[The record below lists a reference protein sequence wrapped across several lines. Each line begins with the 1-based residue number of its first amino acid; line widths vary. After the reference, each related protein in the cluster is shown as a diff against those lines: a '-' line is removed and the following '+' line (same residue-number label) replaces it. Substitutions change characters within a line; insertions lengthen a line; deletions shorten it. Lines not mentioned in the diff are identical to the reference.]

1 VPSFASGVRRIGLA
15 FRILFDP
22 IVKPGR
28 LLGSDDNG
36 EEAAVAGIASPCPSD
51 TILVLDAC
59 SLCGGAARTLVG
71 EFNRF
76 VHFAQPPDEESLRA
90 DYCLCHDC
98 GSVYASRRPAGRR
111 YRWLLDHFE
120 DALHRAQA
128 SGRKFALSSS
138 ALSDEDRTHLRRLA
152 ARGVFVS
159 EHTHPSRKEYLP
171 ALLSDRLAASA
182 HVEIL
187 GSLID
192 LQGRRVLEVRSRLGS
207 ISAALRRL
215 YSADVFAMS
224 MFEGQ
229 RLLIGEVYGIP
240 TSEIDFDRFE
250 LPAQGQWDLVV
261 CNHMLTHA
269 VRPKEMLR
277 VLRARL
283 APGGH
288 AYFYNEPD
296 DAEILVDGKSMF
308 STLNAFH
315 LQTFDAA
322 AFVRALAAS
331 GFEPVFLTHH
341 EGNIVCLARA
351 VDVPAALPQM
361 TASQLKTR
369 REAYLRARD
378 AALLMLPER
387 ARHRVGSEWSSVVDR
402 ALDTGVAEPGP
413 DGQIRVRR
421 QPK

>member
-1 VPSFASGVRRIGLA
+1 MPSFASGVRRIGLA
-15 FRILFDP
+15 LRILFDP
-22 IVKPGR
+22 VVKPGR
-28 LLGSDDNG
+28 LLGSDDTG
-36 EEAAVAGIASPCPSD
+36 EEAAVESASPCPPDSILTLD
-51 TILVLDAC
+51 TC
-59 SLCGGAARTLVG
+59 PLCGGAARTLVG

-76 VHFAQPPDEESLRA
+76 VHFARPPDEASLRA

-120 DALHRAQA
+120 DTLHRAHA
-128 SGRKFALSSS
+128 GGGKFALSSS
-138 ALSDEDRTHLRRLA
+138 ALSDEDRRHLRRLA

-187 GSLID
+187 GSL
-192 LQGRRVLEVRSRLGS
+192 LGLHGRRVLEVRSRLGS

-215 YSADVFAMS
+215 YGADVLAMS

-229 RLLIGEVYGIP
+229 RLLIDEVYGIP
-240 TSEIDFDRFE
+240 TSEVDFDQFE
-250 LPAQGQWDLVV
+250 VPSQGQWDLVV

-269 VRPKEMLR
+269 VRPKEMLA
-277 VLRARL
+277 VLRAHL
-283 APGGH
+283 APEGH
-288 AYFYNEPD
+288 VYFYNEPE

-315 LQTFDAA
+315 LQTFDDA
-322 AFVRALAAS
+322 AFVRALSAS
-331 GFEPVFLTHH
+331 GFEPVFLTRH

-351 VDVPAALPQM
+351 VDVSPAWPRM
-361 TASQLKTR
+361 TATELKAR
-369 REAYLRARD
+369 RNAYLRARD
-378 AALLMLPER
+378 AAMLMLPER
-387 ARHRVGSEWSSVVDR
+387 ARRRMGSEWSSIVDR
-402 ALDTGVAEPGP
+402 AIDTGVAEPGP
-413 DGQIRVRR
+413 DGQLRVRR
-421 QPK
+421 LSK